1 MVLDYMTQNFNV
13 KCKPLSIGT
22 LAKVTKTRIMDGT
35 APKAAEY
42 VNTLLHRAKPPVK
55 FKLYE
60 GQKFGEIIKEL
71 DEQRPVIALI
81 NLAELPK
88 RVWHAVVI
96 VDFNPENNMVTFDDP
111 DEIEND
117 CLQSL
122 EVGVFMKKWGW
133 QARMIKVL
141 LGTKGQTYIDGD
153 WKDDEVDL

>member
-1 MVLDYMTQNFNV
+1 MVLDYITQNFNV
-13 KCKPLSIGT
+13 KCKPLSICT
-22 LAKVTKTRIMDGT
+22 IAKVTKTRIMDGT